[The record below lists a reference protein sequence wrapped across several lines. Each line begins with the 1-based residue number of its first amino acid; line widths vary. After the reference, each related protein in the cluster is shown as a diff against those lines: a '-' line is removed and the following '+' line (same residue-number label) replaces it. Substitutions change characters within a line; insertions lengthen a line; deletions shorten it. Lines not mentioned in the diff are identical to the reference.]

1 MGVDNAFIEVEGPEL
16 PAMDGSALPFARAV
30 AASGLVEQRRARS
43 VGAVRREILM
53 REGGATLAA
62 RPVEGRR
69 LKVTYTLHY
78 EASRLARGTRTFDVT
93 PETFLS
99 EIAPART
106 FCMAGEVERLR
117 ASGLGKGAL
126 GENTLV
132 LAEDECIGNEL
143 RMPLEPLRHKVLDML
158 GDMALVGFRL
168 SAHLVGVKSGH
179 ALNRRMALELRA
191 AASSEVSR
199 SDTGTGV
206 AR

>member
-1 MGVDNAFIEVEGPEL
+1 
-16 PAMDGSALPFARAV
+16 
-30 AASGLVEQRRARS
+30 
-43 VGAVRREILM
+43 
-53 REGGATLAA
+53 
-62 RPVEGRR
+62 
-69 LKVTYTLHY
+69 
-78 EASRLARGTRTFDVT
+78 
-93 PETFLS
+93 
-99 EIAPART
+99 
-106 FCMAGEVERLR
+106 VERLR